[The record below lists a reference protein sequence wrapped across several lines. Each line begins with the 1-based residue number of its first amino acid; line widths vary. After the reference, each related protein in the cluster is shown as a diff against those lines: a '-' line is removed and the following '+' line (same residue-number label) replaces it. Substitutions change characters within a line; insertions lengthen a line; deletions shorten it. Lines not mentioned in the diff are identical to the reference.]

1 MYDVFVEGMF
11 LPVGLVICVG
21 RGSNPWVE
29 FHRMGF
35 RAVGFLVFH
44 SLFAPPIGG
53 MIIAAA
59 ALLVE

>member
-1 MYDVFVEGMF
+1 
-11 LPVGLVICVG
+11 
-21 RGSNPWVE
+21 
-29 FHRMGF
+29 MGF

-59 ALLVE
+59 GLLVE